1 MATQKQIE
9 ANRQNALKSTGP
21 KSEAGKA
28 ASSANALSHGL
39 SASLDAVLPDEDADA
54 FERLR
59 QGVIAD
65 LAPAGALQGALA
77 ERVAVLLWRL
87 DRAAR
92 LEAQL
97 FVHGQFS
104 VVRNMGDRAFSPRIP
119 LPALMDVPEES
130 KQLRKRFEELQSDM
144 EWDMHAEAPNAQVL
158 VECRENARAFD
169 QLARHE
175 ATLQRALNR
184 TLAEFRH
191 LRDAAAVR
199 AEANAAPAAAPTD
212 PEPVPDADS
221 DADAVPAAVTDP
233 GPEPA
238 DDARTAA
245 PQGARGPAG
254 ESPSGAAHD
263 GEEEILQ
270 NEANSAQTLESAYN
284 SEADAGP
291 LASPPVA

>member
-39 SASLDAVLPDEDADA
+39 SASLDSVLPDEDADA
-54 FERLR
+54 FARLR

-191 LRDAAAVR
+191 LRDASAAR
-199 AEANAAPAAAPTD
+199 AGSNAAPAAAPTD
-212 PEPVPDADS
+212 PEPDAA
-221 DADAVPAAVTDP
+221 ADPGAEPAAVTDP

-238 DDARTAA
+238 DDARPAA

-263 GEEEILQ
+263 GEKEILQ

>member
-1 MATQKQIE
+1 MATQKQIQ

-39 SASLDAVLPDEDADA
+39 SASLDSVLPDEDADA
-54 FERLR
+54 FARLR

-104 VVRNMGDRAFSPRIP
+104 VVRSMGDRAFSPRIP

-191 LRDAAAVR
+191 LRDASAAR
-199 AEANAAPAAAPTD
+199 AEANAAPAAAPAPPD
-212 PEPVPDADS
+212 PEPEPNAAADP
-221 DADAVPAAVTDP
+221 DAVPPAADRRPEQPGLRAPAARPRAGT
-233 GPEPA
+233 GPEHGKA
-238 DDARTAA
+238 F
-245 PQGARGPAG
+245 
-254 ESPSGAAHD
+254 S
-263 GEEEILQ
+263 Q
-270 NEANSAQTLESAYN
+270 NEANSAQPSEEVAY
-284 SEADAGP
+284 SGVDADPAT
-291 LASPPVA
+291 APPVA

>member
-54 FERLR
+54 FARLR

-104 VVRNMGDRAFSPRIP
+104 VVRSMGDRAFSPRIP

-199 AEANAAPAAAPTD
+199 AEANAAPAAAPAPPD
-212 PEPVPDADS
+212 PEPEPDA
-221 DADAVPAAVTDP
+221 AADP
-233 GPEPA
+233 GPVPPA
-238 DDARTAA
+238 VDRRPEQPGLRAPAARPRAGT
-245 PQGARGPAG
+245 GPEHGKAF
-254 ESPSGAAHD
+254 S
-263 GEEEILQ
+263 Q
-270 NEANSAQTLESAYN
+270 NEANSAQPSEEVAY
-284 SEADAGP
+284 SGVDADPAT
-291 LASPPVA
+291 APPVA